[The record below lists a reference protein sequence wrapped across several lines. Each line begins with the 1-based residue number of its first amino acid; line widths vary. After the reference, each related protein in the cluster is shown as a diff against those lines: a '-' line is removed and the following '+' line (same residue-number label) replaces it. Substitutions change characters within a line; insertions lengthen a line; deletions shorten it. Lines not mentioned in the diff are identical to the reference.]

1 VPRAH
6 CARAWRDPTQFN
18 LGKLL
23 LEGKL
28 VAPDYARAAALLR
41 AVAPRHPV
49 ARDLLQEAEA
59 KVQQQQT
66 DAPSGASGRCSVM

>member
-1 VPRAH
+1 MRTACLCGWNPV
-6 CARAWRDPTQFN
+6 QFN

-28 VAPDYARAAALLR
+28 VAPDYARATALLR
-41 AVAPRHPV
+41 AVAPRHPI

-59 KVQQQQT
+59 KVQQQQA
-66 DAPSGASGRCSVM
+66 DASSGASGGCSVM